1 MQEQNEKPFLNNNK
15 VGQKILE
22 CYLQISEIK

>member
-1 MQEQNEKPFLNNNK
+1 MQEQSEKPFLNNNK
-15 VGQKILE
+15 VDQKILE